1 MQASALHKLT
11 IVEALDSEYLL
22 GASIRDPASF
32 APWRAFLAVLY
43 GLPLD
48 DGAARDLYTRC
59 TGRVAPPRGPLAG
72 RMAGV
77 WPEGRQEFHH
87 GTGCRLS
94 GAVPRLAAISQPWR
108 DGRYPDRRHGS

>member
-48 DGAARDLYTRC
+48 SLPPPLSTPSARP
-59 TGRVAPPRGPLAG
+59 A
-72 RMAGV
+72 
-77 WPEGRQEFHH
+77 
-87 GTGCRLS
+87 
-94 GAVPRLAAISQPWR
+94 
-108 DGRYPDRRHGS
+108 